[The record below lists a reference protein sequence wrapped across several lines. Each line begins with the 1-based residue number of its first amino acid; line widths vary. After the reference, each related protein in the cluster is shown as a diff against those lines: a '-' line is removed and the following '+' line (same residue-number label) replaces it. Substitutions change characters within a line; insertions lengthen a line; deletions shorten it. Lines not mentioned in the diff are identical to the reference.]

1 MQVPTHSDT
10 VCSRIPAAMA
20 RRRDPAVVDGLLC
33 AAAVDLELD
42 TPLHKPATLGGARV
56 IAVPQLLP
64 SGGRRLGWTPA
75 LVVRDPSAPCDLL
88 CALLLE
94 RVGVRDSDTATADA
108 DADVDADVPG
118 SVWVPGPRRYEAVWM
133 QPAGRPGCPG
143 RPPVF
148 PLFSVAL
155 VCGGGTG
162 AVHVAR
168 KRPREEALPLP
179 VLAMT
184 SSSSSSSPP
193 LHNVTRMTLVE
204 TLDTQL
210 EHYLGE
216 MCDDLVDAPGSE
228 AVGPYDPDAWWA
240 TQDPDRYAHARTA
253 RRKAQEKAAQN
264 DAILGVLRDALGPGQ
279 APRLALVLD
288 DVDLRTTQAIGAAL
302 TIVPNFS
309 TRCKAMGRAA
319 RRLPQAVTV
328 WNTSMHRALAAM
340 AADARYASKLDVVVA
355 DYCSRFETHGAQDVA
370 LLLRS
375 PLLAPVAVLTITAC
389 HRGNRHLPRRRRTR
403 EAAAAEIVQGIQDAA
418 TAHGYRA
425 AVVARLTASCNM
437 LFFVFVVTRLTAVAA
452 HHT

>member
-1 MQVPTHSDT
+1 MQTQAHSDT

-33 AAAVDLELD
+33 AAAVDLQLA

-75 LVVRDPSAPCDLL
+75 LVVRDPSAPRDLL
-88 CALLLE
+88 CAILLE
-94 RVGVRDSDTATADA
+94 RVCVGASMTDA
-108 DADVDADVPG
+108 DADVPG
-118 SVWVPGPRRYEAVWM
+118 SIWVPGSRRYEALWM
-133 QPAGRPGCPG
+133 QPAGSPGCPG

-155 VCGGGTG
+155 VCGGTG
-162 AVHVAR
+162 AARMGGR
-168 KRPREEALPLP
+168 KRVRAEAQEAAPEA
-179 VLAMT
+179 AMPQEPQEPQVHT
-184 SSSSSSSPP
+184 
-193 LHNVTRMTLVE
+193 VTRMTLVE

-216 MCDDLVDAPGSE
+216 VCEGESAELQSGGGE
-228 AVGPYDPDAWWA
+228 GVGPYDPEAWWA
-240 TQDPDRYAHARTA
+240 TGDPDRYAHVRTA
-253 RRKAQEKAAQN
+253 RRKSQEKAAQN

-279 APRLALVLD
+279 VPRLALVLD
-288 DVDLRTTQAIGAAL
+288 DVDLRTTQAIGATL

-309 TRCKAMGRAA
+309 TRCAAMGRAA
-319 RRLPQAVTV
+319 RRLPQAVAV

-340 AADARYASKLDVVVA
+340 AGDARYASKLDVVVA

-375 PLLAPVAVLTITAC
+375 HLLAPVAVLTITAC
-389 HRGNRHLPRRRRTR
+389 HRGNRHMPRRRRTR
-403 EAAAAEIVQGIQDAA
+403 EAAAAEIVQGMQDAA

-425 AVVARLTASCNM
+425 AEVARLTASCNM
-437 LFFVFVVTRLTAVAA
+437 LFFVFVVTRLAAA

>member
-75 LVVRDPSAPCDLL
+75 LVVRDPSAPCNLL
-88 CALLLE
+88 CAVLLE
-94 RVGVRDSDTATADA
+94 RVYGGDSDTAKDTDADA
-108 DADVDADVPG
+108 DADAADVPG

-133 QPAGRPGCPG
+133 QPAAGCPG

-155 VCGGGTG
+155 VCGGPG

-168 KRPREEALPLP
+168 KRPREEAVPLP
-179 VLAMT
+179 VLAV
-184 SSSSSSSPP
+184 SSSSSSSPPP

-253 RRKAQEKAAQN
+253 RRKSQEKAAQN

-319 RRLPQAVTV
+319 RRLPQAVVV

-355 DYCSRFETHGAQDVA
+355 DYCSRFETHGARDVA
-370 LLLRS
+370 LLLQS
-375 PLLAPVAVLTITAC
+375 HLLAPVAVLTITAC
-389 HRGNRHLPRRRRTR
+389 HRGNQHLPRRRRTR
-403 EAAAAEIVQGIQDAA
+403 EAAATEIVQGIQDAA

-437 LFFVFVVTRLTAVAA
+437 LFFVFVVTRLAAVAA